1 MTAQNLSYDS
11 IQNLEAM
18 PASRIFALEILI
30 KSGEKKPSKYILKK
44 RLIMKMLQ
52 TNLQEVETAA
62 DLQKMLEENE
72 NVMVC
77 CGRMGPMC
85 IPVYEVME
93 EIEDEYTNVKFAV
106 MAFDSPEAGVIRN
119 APECRGFMGLPFTMY
134 YKNGKVVKATSSIQ
148 NFKQVTTILDENFGK
163 N

>member
-1 MTAQNLSYDS
+1 MKL
-11 IQNLEAM
+11 
-18 PASRIFALEILI
+18 
-30 KSGEKKPSKYILKK
+30 LKTY
-44 RLIMKMLQ
+44 LH
-52 TNLQEVETAA
+52 EVESAA
-62 DLQKMLEENE
+62 GLQKLLEENE

-93 EIEDEYTNVKFAV
+93 EIEEEYSHVKFAV

-148 NFKQVTTILDENFGK
+148 NHKQVTGILNDQFK
-163 N
+163 A

>member
-1 MTAQNLSYDS
+1 
-11 IQNLEAM
+11 
-18 PASRIFALEILI
+18 
-30 KSGEKKPSKYILKK
+30 
-44 RLIMKMLQ
+44 MLQ
-52 TNLQEVETAA
+52 TNLQEIESAA
-62 DLQKMLEENE
+62 QLQKMLEENE

-93 EIEDEYTNVKFAV
+93 EIEEDYSHVKFAV

-134 YKNGKVVKATSSIQ
+134 YKNGKVVNATSSIQ
-148 NFKQVTTILDENFGK
+148 NFKQVTSILDNSFVK
-163 N
+163 